1 MIPML
6 LDFITVFCL
15 VGGCLLLWLNLRPRR
30 DQVIM
35 AKSKPSARRPPKPR
49 VDVLPV
55 AREMQNNE
63 PLKSEDKR
71 MDKPFF
77 DMLRQHLAEAQPTG
91 PVDGDV
97 AGGIAKSKTS
107 NAPQDAP
114 RGDRSAAV
122 SSFDPD

>member
-1 MIPML
+1 MIPMF

-49 VDVLPV
+49 VDILPV

-71 MDKPFF
+71 IDKPFF
-77 DMLRQHLAEAQPTG
+77 DMLRQHLAKAEPAG
-91 PVDGDV
+91 PVGADHTDV

-107 NAPQDAP
+107 KAP
-114 RGDRSAAV
+114 
-122 SSFDPD
+122 

>member
-1 MIPML
+1 LIPML

-35 AKSKPSARRPPKPR
+35 RPKLS
-49 VDVLPV
+49 VEISPV

-71 MDKPFF
+71 IDKPFF
-77 DMLRQHLAEAQPTG
+77 DMLRQHLAEAEPTG
-91 PVDGDV
+91 PVDADV

-107 NAPQDAP
+107 QVP
-114 RGDRSAAV
+114 
-122 SSFDPD
+122 